1 MNRRDFVQA
10 LGAASL
16 AVKRSSSP
24 ASSARIRPIGLQL
37 YTVRQAMQRDFEGT
51 LAHVARIGYTEVE
64 FAGYFDH
71 TPQQV
76 RDILRRHH
84 LRSPSAHFDAT
95 SIGSGWQA
103 VLDTAKSI
111 GHEYVTIAWT
121 PEEMR
126 RTLDGWRRIA
136 DLYNGAARQ
145 ARAAGLG
152 FAYHNH
158 SYEFEPMEGKLPYD
172 VLVEATDPDLVKLE
186 IDLFWMTRGGQDPL
200 AYFARFPGRV
210 PMVHVKD
217 MTTDHRMVDVGAG
230 SIDWRRIFAQRE
242 QAGIKHYLVEHDEPA
257 DPFVSITNSFRYLRN
272 LEV

>member
-16 AVKRSSSP
+16 AVNRSG
-24 ASSARIRPIGLQL
+24 ASARIRPIGLQL
-37 YTVRQAMQRDFEGT
+37 YTVRQAMQADVEGT
-51 LAHVARIGYTEVE
+51 LARVAQIGYTEVE

-71 TPQQV
+71 TPQQI
-76 RDILRRHH
+76 RDMLRRHH
-84 LRSPSAHFDAT
+84 LTSPSAHVPIENVT
-95 SIGSGWQA
+95 NGWQA
-103 VLDTAKSI
+103 TIDAAKII
-111 GHEYVTIAWT
+111 GHEYITVAWT
-121 PEEMR
+121 PEELR

-136 DLYNGAARQ
+136 DMYNRAARE
-145 ARAAGLG
+145 AKAAGLE

-172 VLVEATDPDLVKLE
+172 VLIDNTDPDLVKLE

-200 AYFARFPGRV
+200 AYFARYPGRI

-217 MTTDHRMVDVGAG
+217 MTTDKRMVDVGAG
-230 SIDWRRIFAQRE
+230 SIDWRRIFAQRA
-242 QAGIKHYLVEHDEPA
+242 QAGIRHYFVEHDEPVN
-257 DPFVSITNSFRYLRN
+257 PFASIANSYHYLSR